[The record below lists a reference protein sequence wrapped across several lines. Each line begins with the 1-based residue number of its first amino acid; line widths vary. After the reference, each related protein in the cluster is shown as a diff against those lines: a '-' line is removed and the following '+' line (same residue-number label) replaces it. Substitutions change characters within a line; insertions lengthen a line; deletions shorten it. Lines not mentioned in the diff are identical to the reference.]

1 MVACE
6 RKSMRKPKRR
16 TLGADDEGVEDECV
30 GEGDA
35 DASLSLHEGGGD
47 DEDYFAG
54 VGNARGM
61 AGDSGG
67 LWGAGARLLWL
78 AGATRGEGEGTIAFV
93 DAYRREGT
101 SVVIYILL

>member
-61 AGDSGG
+61 APRGG
-67 LWGAGARLLWL
+67 GGGAPGGAWGARGRDCCGWRGQREVRAR
-78 AGATRGEGEGTIAFV
+78 AR
-93 DAYRREGT
+93 
-101 SVVIYILL
+101 